1 MTSLSS
7 FTIYVSVRKK
17 KMWNGV
23 LSSSEERKSLFNY
36 LSLRAGKKATI
47 ITTNQSFIHP
57 LKITKS
63 TFYLNKT
70 NIFAISFKWINYE
83 KSNIFLFDVFCA
95 ILFNSST
102 LLAKVAD
109 SKDIEIRVRK
119 MDESRRNVLPVPP
132 WLDKTSVYITFLN
145 SPKQVRI
152 MVFDSDSM
160 VVEKKWSPI

>member
-1 MTSLSS
+1 
-7 FTIYVSVRKK
+7 
-17 KMWNGV
+17 MWNGV

-102 LLAKVAD
+102 LLAKIAD
-109 SKDIEIRVRK
+109 SKDIEIREREMGK
-119 MDESRRNVLPVPP
+119 SCRSVLP
-132 WLDKTSVYITFLN
+132 I
-145 SPKQVRI
+145 RA
-152 MVFDSDSM
+152 
-160 VVEKKWSPI
+160 